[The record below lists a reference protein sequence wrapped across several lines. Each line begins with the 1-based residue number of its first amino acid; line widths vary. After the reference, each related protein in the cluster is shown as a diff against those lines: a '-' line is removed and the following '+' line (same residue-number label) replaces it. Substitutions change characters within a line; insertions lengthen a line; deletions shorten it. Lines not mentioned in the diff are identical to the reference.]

1 MMKLMGEH
9 SIPFSKNWYCGHA
22 QLDPSVGMCKL
33 VGNEDVTLD
42 NRVQDFPGRCSQDLA
57 RSCGLA

>member
-9 SIPFSKNWYCGHA
+9 SFPFSKNWYCGHA

-42 NRVQDFPGRCSQDLA
+42 NRVQDFPGRCS
-57 RSCGLA
+57 